1 MLFRSLRLTLPLT
14 RTLIIIAEVS
24 AGNAPFLNSSADS
37 EYEVRISGDFAD
49 VSDAG
54 SLFMKAP

>member
-1 MLFRSLRLTLPLT
+1 MPLT

-49 VSDAG
+49 VSDAC